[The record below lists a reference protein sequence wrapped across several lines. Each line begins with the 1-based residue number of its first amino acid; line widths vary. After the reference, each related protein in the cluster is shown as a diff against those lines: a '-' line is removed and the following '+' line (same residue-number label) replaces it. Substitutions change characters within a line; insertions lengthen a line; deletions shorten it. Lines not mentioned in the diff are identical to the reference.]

1 MVICCKAGGLL
12 SVPCSHYHAH
22 AATKIAP
29 IASQPFA
36 THFIVTPGFR
46 HWEHCGGVRWVRVG
60 FIVALVA
67 ILAVTVLSQLS
78 SQVVVVV
85 GR

>member
-1 MVICCKAGGLL
+1 M
-12 SVPCSHYHAH
+12 
-22 AATKIAP
+22 
-29 IASQPFA
+29 ASQPFA

-46 HWEHCGGVRWVRVG
+46 QWEHCGGVRWVRVV

-67 ILAVTVLSQLS
+67 ILSWTALSAMS